1 MKKFSE
7 MTKEELIAEKEK
19 LDLEYAKKQDLKLS
33 LNMARGKPSPDQL
46 DIAMDML
53 DVLHQAADY
62 KSEDGTDCRN
72 YGILDGIPEARRLM
86 AQVIGVREDR
96 IIVCGNSSLNIMFDT
111 FSRAYTHGFVGN
123 TPWSKLP
130 QVKFLCPA
138 PGYDRHFA
146 ISEHFG
152 IDMIT
157 VPMTPDGPDMDIV
170 KEYVEN
176 DPQVKGIWC
185 VPKYSNPQG
194 IVYSA
199 ETVRKFAALNPA
211 APDFRIF
218 WDNAYAMH
226 HLYEEIEIPDIMSE
240 CVKAGHPDMVFEY
253 CSTSKMSFPGA
264 GIAAVAS
271 SRRNIEDIKK
281 QMAVQTIGYNKLN
294 QLMHVRYFKDIE
306 GVKAHM
312 RRQADIIRPKFEAVL
327 EILDRE
333 LGELNIGE
341 WTRPRGGYFISF
353 DAMEGCAKKICA
365 MCKEAGVVLTGAGS
379 TYPYHFDPKDSN
391 IRIAPTFPSLE
402 EMKQA
407 TEIFALCV
415 KRASV
420 MKLLGEF

>member
-111 FSRAYTHGFVGN
+111 FSRAYTHGFVGH

-333 LGELNIGE
+333 LGEIGVGE

-353 DAMEGCAKKICA
+353 DSMEGCAKKICA
-365 MCKEAGVVLTGAGS
+365 MCKEAGVILTGAGS
-379 TYPYHFDPKDSN
+379 TYPYHFDPKNSN

>member
-1 MKKFSE
+1 MELKAMSKSE
-7 MTKEELIAEKEK
+7 LEGFYKQACEEYDGYK
-19 LDLEYAKKQDLKLS
+19 AKGLA

>member
-294 QLMHVRYFKDIE
+294 QLMHVRYFKNIE

-420 MKLLGEF
+420 MKLLGEL